1 MNRTLLAAFALVS
14 LLAAVP
20 AFADIVD
27 AAYAAGLAA
36 PQRISAP
43 AETGAAAP
51 VAPSVAITTFVLQ
64 QGNTHL
70 AELCGKVTGGGS
82 TTIVKLSIDPDT
94 GKPATYYVL
103 AGPDGLFCSAVVTY
117 NGTADAAIAVGGKEI
132 VSKPVSVSGDPGR

>member
-1 MNRTLLAAFALVS
+1 MHRTLLAAFALIP
-14 LLAAVP
+14 LLVALP
-20 AFADIVD
+20 TFADIIET
-27 AAYAAGLAA
+27 ANAAGLAA
-36 PQRISAP
+36 PQRVSAP
-43 AETGAAAP
+43 AEPGAAVP
-51 VAPSVAITTFVLQ
+51 VAPSVTITTFVLQ

-132 VSKPVSVSGDPGR
+132 VSKPASASGVPGR